1 MTRERLRNLGY
12 QQITVTNAD
21 GGQEPRWVILDE
33 GSSEAAA
40 PASSAEPAQLYLVTD
55 SDEAPGSDHPDEVPE
70 LDLQDDELEIQPT
83 LPSPDTAPALD
94 EPSGSTAKARG
105 GRRATRPAGRSH
117 PAKVE
122 PERPV
127 DAADEFDEEP
137 SIWS

>member
-1 MTRERLRNLGY
+1 M
-12 QQITVTNAD
+12 
-21 GGQEPRWVILDE
+21 ILDE

-105 GRRATRPAGRSH
+105 GRRASRPAGRSH